1 MKERNGFIVL
11 KVNLI
16 LSFLSKFDFN
26 FPVCLSACVSPH
38 LLSASLFIILSVSFS
53 FSLPFSLYLSLSL
66 FFFPLSFVSLFLSS
80 SLSPTLFVILTFYY
94 NIFPFPFKGVTAVIF
109 VAAISEYDQKLFE
122 DASTNRMVRTHTKT
136 LVTIFFNMCFFL
148 SYFFYLPSFL
158 PSILFLFLSVI
169 SYSYTNKNDIICCS
183 YFLLACLSFSL
194 FYFSYTIISF
204 VYVTL
209 YFQFIQI

>member
-16 LSFLSKFDFN
+16 LTFLS
-26 FPVCLSACVSPH
+26 VCLSVCPH
-38 LLSASLFIILSVSFS
+38 S
-53 FSLPFSLYLSLSL
+53 SLPFICLSLPSTLCL
-66 FFFPLSFVSLFLSS
+66 FLFICLFLFLSPFFS
-80 SLSPTLFVILTFYY
+80 LFLSPTLFVILTFYY

-158 PSILFLFLSVI
+158 PSFHSFSIPI
-169 SYSYTNKNDIICCS
+169 SYII
-183 YFLLACLSFSL
+183 FL
-194 FYFSYTIISF
+194 YE
-204 VYVTL
+204 
-209 YFQFIQI
+209 